1 VKLPPKLVQYAERVD
16 AMTLRERLLI
26 FMAVLVVLVAAL
38 NVALIDPLLTRQA
51 ALVKRLDEQQARIS
65 SLQAQMAAQRKAR
78 SEAGNAAA
86 RKAAQLAELRA
97 KLDALSQDLERR
109 KSGLVPPERMN
120 AVVAEIVRRNQG
132 VQLVSLKSLPTTEI
146 TSGGSGS
153 GLYRHG
159 TEITVSGG
167 YQDLV
172 SYLNDL
178 ERMPAKVSWGRLD
191 LDASSYP
198 RLTLTLVL
206 NTLGTGKPWMQI

>member
-1 VKLPPKLVQYAERVD
+1 MKLPPKLVQYTERID

-26 FMAVLVVLVAAL
+26 FIAVLVVLVAAL
-38 NVALIDPLLTRQA
+38 NAAFIDPLLTRQA

-65 SLQAQMAAQRKAR
+65 ALQAQMSAQRQAK
-78 SEAGNAAA
+78 SEAAKAAA

-97 KLDALSQDLERR
+97 KLDALGEDLARR
-109 KSGLVPPERMN
+109 KVGLVPPERMN
-120 AVVAEIVRRNQG
+120 AVVADMVRRNQG
-132 VQLVSLKSLPTTEI
+132 IQLVSLKSLPTTEI
-146 TSGGSGS
+146 TAGAAGS

-172 SYLNDL
+172 AYLHDL

-191 LDASSYP
+191 LDASTYP